1 MTGKPYSGDAMA
13 VEPSPFG
20 IAAGKRTPQ
29 NGAGL
34 AFQIEAADGKAQGKT
49 HGGGR
54 VGIGGGGDFMKG
66 VEGKALGR
74 KTIIDESS
82 AQGPATGTIRR
93 AQTGRPALDF
103 GDAAAERG
111 EPVAISQA
119 RLNFDGRNSARDNG
133 LRRMAHG

>member
-1 MTGKPYSGDAMA
+1 VTGKPQSGDAMA

-20 IAAGKRTPQ
+20 IAARERTPKKR
-29 NGAGL
+29 ARF

-54 VGIGGGGDFMKG
+54 IGIGGGGDFMKG
-66 VEGKALGR
+66 IESKALGG
-74 KTIIDESS
+74 KTIINGSS
-82 AQGPATGTIRR
+82 TQGPATGTIRR
-93 AQTGRPALDF
+93 AQAGRPALDF

-111 EPVAISQA
+111 QPIALSQG
-119 RLNFDGRNSARDNG
+119 RPNFGGRNSARDKG